1 MNNQNNR
8 AYTRNSSIDFKRI
21 AAAALTSAKS
31 LLQEWLPGGRFEG
44 HEYVALN
51 PTRND
56 RSLGSF
62 KINLQTGRW
71 SDFADPNAKGRDLI
85 SLFAYINGLD
95 HQSEAALQ
103 IAERL
108 GMPVPKLSGAPASA
122 NAKKRDASLVMPAP
136 ADAPAPPT
144 TIAYGIG
151 ESFRPLHPTPWLA
164 DGRTWQDHLPWVRRM
179 EEYKVR
185 PTCSVEKEWFKV
197 AAKKL
202 RPLADVASPSDLLW
216 FAFDGE
222 ALRIAGCGVAV
233 ILPATGTAWDLRYA
247 IKGTQ
252 LDHLPTRLPDPVVI
266 GVWEGTLSV
275 GRRVW
280 TLAQSE
286 QLDPLSSAREPNVN
300 ALAQEKKKKTTEC
313 SINIAQ
319 QERPGIRTTVWAYIQ
334 PDGGLRLDGGDIGER
349 VEQIWG
355 DEDYEYWVEVP
366 GSEIGKLLLLL
377 LKEKYNGNINAVDEF
392 KAFCESNG
400 IICQFMNWI

>member
-144 TIAYGIG
+144 TIAY
-151 ESFRPLHPTPWLA
+151 
-164 DGRTWQDHLPWVRRM
+164 DGRWSCH
-179 EEYKVR
+179 VR
-185 PTCSVEKEWFKV
+185 PSANQGVGWSGR
-197 AAKKL
+197 KL
-202 RPLADVASPSDLLW
+202 SPIPIFS
-216 FAFDGE
+216 
-222 ALRIAGCGVAV
+222 
-233 ILPATGTAWDLRYA
+233 
-247 IKGTQ
+247 
-252 LDHLPTRLPDPVVI
+252 
-266 GVWEGTLSV
+266 
-275 GRRVW
+275 
-280 TLAQSE
+280 
-286 QLDPLSSAREPNVN
+286 
-300 ALAQEKKKKTTEC
+300 
-313 SINIAQ
+313 
-319 QERPGIRTTVWAYIQ
+319 
-334 PDGGLRLDGGDIGER
+334 GLRST
-349 VEQIWG
+349 VK
-355 DEDYEYWVEVP
+355 P
-366 GSEIGKLLLLL
+366 
-377 LKEKYNGNINAVDEF
+377 
-392 KAFCESNG
+392 
-400 IICQFMNWI
+400 